1 MPDDVDLCRTTW
13 IGLAAGPAWLCF
25 LLYGRLNPNAPPGP
39 LQPRYGLLSRSRWGG
54 GSGDRKGREGSVRG
68 LGGGMG
74 FSSKLRES
82 LRPECWPG
90 SSGECDRLLKTQHT
104 PRPGCMP
111 NLGSVE
117 GSRVVAAA
125 GQCQTG
131 VCPWRV
137 GGKLR
142 RSFVQNWTEVSAPD
156 TGSQSRLSGAGRCPK
171 TGWTVPAG
179 YAENSADPPGRP
191 GEDAPKLG
199 ALP

>member
-1 MPDDVDLCRTTW
+1 MDL
-13 IGLAAGPAWLCF
+13 PPVLCPI
-25 LLYGRLNPNAPPGP
+25 RSAKPKRPSRPPTAT
-39 LQPRYGLLSRSRWGG
+39 LRASFSLSLGG
-54 GSGDRKGREGSVRG
+54 GRGGRKWREGAVRG
-68 LGGGMG
+68 LGGASG
-74 FSSKLRES
+74 FCWKLRES
-82 LRPECWPG
+82 PRPECWPG